1 MKNYTACLHGSHSH
15 HPQSSSQSFHSAMY
29 FLNCF
34 DWTLV
39 KLRFLYISRK
49 LITVVINYPSKLITL
64 KFKGHCMIIWTN
76 SSFKKQQHLFQF
88 VHFQFAKPEKWKHC
102 TWITQTGTENS
113 NTVTE
118 CLSGSLSFSWETNLP
133 LSLLVW
139 SCGCCSSSSFSC
151 SISVYQVPILWPW
164 GGRWGCKDGQ
174 AQPHSQTILTGWWY
188 CDVGQTAQRR

>member
-1 MKNYTACLHGSHSH
+1 
-15 HPQSSSQSFHSAMY
+15 
-29 FLNCF
+29 
-34 DWTLV
+34 
-39 KLRFLYISRK
+39 
-49 LITVVINYPSKLITL
+49 
-64 KFKGHCMIIWTN
+64 MIIWTN

-118 CLSGSLSFSWETNLP
+118 CLSGSLSFSWETDLP

-174 AQPHSQTILTGWWY
+174 AQPHSQTILTRWWY
-188 CDVGQTAQRR
+188 CDVGQTAQRRSLTFTCGSEKSLKLRPKGCKSAPQVKEGEYKVLRLETVHTQA